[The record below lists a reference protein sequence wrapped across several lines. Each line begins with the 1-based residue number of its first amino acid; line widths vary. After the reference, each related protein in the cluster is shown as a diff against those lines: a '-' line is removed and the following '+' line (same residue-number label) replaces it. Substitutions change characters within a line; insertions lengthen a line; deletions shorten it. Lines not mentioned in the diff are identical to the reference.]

1 MSKAVG
7 IIPARWN
14 STRFP
19 GKPLHLIDGKP
30 LLKHVWERCLRT
42 KSLDLV
48 VVATDDMRIASAAFE
63 WGAQVALTSP
73 RHRTGTNRAAEVAR
87 KTTQFAYVINVQG
100 DEPLIDPRLIDKIV
114 EKLRSDRKVGIV
126 TAAHPFKNQADAF
139 SPHQVKVVRDLRGN
153 ALYFSRAAI
162 PAPPTDGRVAS
173 ASSRSNRSAKMPMP
187 RTRNPLFL
195 RHQGVYGF
203 QRETLLQFVRWKP
216 SPLERAESLEQLR
229 ALENGV
235 TVHVLVTATGSPGID
250 TPEDA
255 TTLEQKLARANRRM
269 SS

>member
-1 MSKAVG
+1 MSKTVG

-19 GKPLHLIDGKP
+19 GKPLHLIAGKP
-30 LLKHVWERCLRT
+30 LLKHVWERCIRANG
-42 KSLDLV
+42 LDLV
-48 VVATDDMRIASAAFE
+48 VIATDDMRIASAAFE
-63 WGAQVALTSP
+63 WGAEVALTSP
-73 RHRTGTNRAAEVAR
+73 KHCTGTNRVAEVAR
-87 KTTQFAYVINVQG
+87 KTKQFAYVINIQG
-100 DEPLIDPRLIDKIV
+100 DEPLIDPRLINKLV
-114 EKLRSDRKVGIV
+114 EKLRSNRKVEIV
-126 TAAHPFKNQADAF
+126 TAAHPFKDPADAF
-139 SPHQVKVVRDLRGN
+139 SAHQVKVVLDLRGN

-162 PAPPTDGRVAS
+162 PAPQKDGRS
-173 ASSRSNRSAKMPMP
+173 
-187 RTRNPLFL
+187 LFL

-203 QRETLLQFVRWKP
+203 RRGTLLQFVRWKP

-255 TTLEQKLARANRRM
+255 TALEQALARANRRM

>member
-1 MSKAVG
+1 MSKTVG

-19 GKPLHLIDGKP
+19 GKPLHLIAGKP
-30 LLKHVWERCLRT
+30 LLKHVWERCLRANR
-42 KSLDLV
+42 LDLV
-48 VVATDDMRIASAAFE
+48 VIATDDMRIASAAFE
-63 WGAQVALTSP
+63 WGAEVALTSP
-73 RHRTGTNRAAEVAR
+73 KHCTGTNRVAEVAR
-87 KTTQFAYVINVQG
+87 KTKQFAYVINVQG

-114 EKLRSDRKVGIV
+114 EKLQSDRKVEIV
-126 TAAHPFKNQADAF
+126 TAAHPFKDPADAF
-139 SPHQVKVVRDLRGN
+139 SAHQVKVVLDLRGN

-162 PAPPTDGRVAS
+162 PAPKKDGRS
-173 ASSRSNRSAKMPMP
+173 
-187 RTRNPLFL
+187 LFL

-203 QRETLLQFVRWKP
+203 RRDTLLQFVKWKP

-255 TTLEQKLARANRRM
+255 TALEQALARANRRM

>member
-1 MSKAVG
+1 MSKTVG

-19 GKPLHLIDGKP
+19 GKPLHLIAGKP
-30 LLKHVWERCLRT
+30 LLKHVWERCLRANR
-42 KSLDLV
+42 LDLV
-48 VVATDDMRIASAAFE
+48 VIATDDMRIASAAFE
-63 WGAQVALTSP
+63 WGAEVALTSP
-73 RHRTGTNRAAEVAR
+73 KHCTGTNRVAEVAR
-87 KTTQFAYVINVQG
+87 KTKQFAYVINIQG
-100 DEPLIDPRLIDKIV
+100 DEPLIDPRLINKLV
-114 EKLRSDRKVGIV
+114 EKLRSNRKVEIV
-126 TAAHPFKNQADAF
+126 TAAHPFKDPADAF
-139 SPHQVKVVRDLRGN
+139 SAHQVKVVLDLRAN

-162 PAPPTDGRVAS
+162 PAPKKDGRS
-173 ASSRSNRSAKMPMP
+173 
-187 RTRNPLFL
+187 LFL

-203 QRETLLQFVRWKP
+203 RRDTLLQFVKWKP

-255 TTLEQKLARANRRM
+255 TALEQALARANRRM

>member
-14 STRFP
+14 STRFL
-19 GKPLHLIDGKP
+19 GKPLHLIAGKP
-30 LLKHVWERCLRT
+30 LLKHVWERCLRANR
-42 KSLDLV
+42 LDLV
-48 VVATDDMRIASAAFE
+48 VIATDDMRIASAAFE
-63 WGAQVALTSP
+63 WGAEVALTSP
-73 RHRTGTNRAAEVAR
+73 KHCTGTNRVAEVAK
-87 KTTQFAYVINVQG
+87 KTKQFAYVINIQG
-100 DEPLIDPRLIDKIV
+100 DEPLIDPRLINKLV
-114 EKLRSDRKVGIV
+114 EKLRSNRKVEIV
-126 TAAHPFKNQADAF
+126 TAAHPFKDPADAF
-139 SPHQVKVVRDLRGN
+139 SAHQVKVVLDLRGN

-162 PAPPTDGRVAS
+162 PAPQKDGRS
-173 ASSRSNRSAKMPMP
+173 
-187 RTRNPLFL
+187 LFL

-203 QRETLLQFVRWKP
+203 RRGTLLQFVRWKP

-255 TTLEQKLARANRRM
+255 TALEQALARANRRM